1 MRNSIELNN
10 NQNINIMKKGLFL
23 AGAFA
28 MLLGIQRSSAQTPA
42 PVAPNQTVLIE
53 EVTST
58 PGEMKISYKK
68 YRLPNGLTVI
78 VHEDHSDP
86 IVHVEV
92 TYHVGSARET
102 PGKSGFAHF
111 FEHMMFQGS
120 IHVRDE
126 EHFKIVQGAGG
137 QMNGT
142 TNRDRTN
149 YFETLPANYLE
160 TALWLEA
167 DRMGFLLDSV
177 TQKKFEVQRA
187 TVKNEKGQRVDNV
200 PYGKREEIKDA
211 AMYPVGHPYSWPTI
225 GYLEDLDRVNVDDL
239 KNFFMRWYGPNNAC
253 VVISGDVNAADAI
266 KLTEKYFG
274 PIPKGPEVRAQRIEP
289 VRLPDNK
296 YVNYGDNVFAPMY
309 AFTFPTVKNYHPDEA
324 ALDVLGFVLGN
335 GNNSILYK
343 NFVKP
348 EKAFQAVSFNSGYE
362 LSGEF
367 GVIFVAMPNFEG
379 DNDIEK
385 GFMAALNE
393 FDAKGVNEDDLN
405 RAKGQFETGI
415 IQSMQSIASRASI
428 LSQTWYLGHG
438 NPRLDKNYNLS
449 DELARY
455 NKVTKEDVMR
465 VFRQY
470 IKGKNYTLVNVF
482 PKKANAAANKDEAKE
497 AQSSGTAVKTEL
509 EYKGL
514 SYTTPKDNFDRSKRP
529 EAGPAKLTEIPNFYT
544 TNWDNGIK
552 VIGSETK
559 ESPMVTILLNM
570 RGGNIAV
577 GDPAK
582 SGLANLTADM
592 MGEASQNYTSEQ
604 MENELDKLG
613 SSISFGAGSDN
624 HFMQVICMKKNLD
637 ATLKLVEEKLMHP
650 KFNAEEFKLNQSQN
664 YQGIN
669 SQKYD
674 AGSTADLAFAKLI
687 YGKTIAAEP
696 VSGTLK
702 SIKAMTLKDIQN
714 YYDKFY
720 APDFATITI
729 VGDVTEAEIMGKLDF
744 LKNWKK
750 KGVVI
755 PSVLASAAAVATG
768 NQVMLVDKYKA
779 AQSEIR
785 IGNLGQT
792 YDWNGKYF
800 KTNAMNYPL
809 GGSFNSRLNL
819 NLREDKGFTYGINSG
834 NSGYRDRPG
843 MYRIATGVRT
853 SATDSALKEIM
864 YEVNNYKANGIT
876 DEELN
881 FMKNSITQSD
891 ALRYET
897 NFQKASFFNR
907 LVEYNL
913 PKDFIR
919 QQNATI
925 NSLTKEEINA
935 LAKEIL
941 QPEKMTI
948 LIVGDKEKI
957 KAPIEKLGYKIVDYK
972 EVEVATSERN

>member
-1 MRNSIELNN
+1 
-10 NQNINIMKKGLFL
+10 MKKGLLL
-23 AGAFA
+23 AGVFA
-28 MLLGIQRSSAQTPA
+28 LLLNVKQVNAQVPSTTAPA
-42 PVAPNQTVLIE
+42 KTTLLE
-53 EVTST
+53 KVTAN
-58 PGEMKISYKK
+58 PGELKIAYEK
-68 YRLPNGLTVI
+68 YLLPNGLTLI

-120 IHVRDE
+120 LHVKDE

-187 TVKNEKGQRVDNV
+187 TVKNEKGQNIDNV
-200 PYGKREEIKDA
+200 PYGKRGEINDA
-211 AMYPVGHPYSWPTI
+211 ALYPEGHPYSWPTI

-253 VVISGDVNAADAI
+253 VVVSGDVTPADVV

-274 PIPKGPEVRAQRIEP
+274 SIPRGPEVRAQRVEA

-296 YVNYGDNVFAPMY
+296 YVNYGDDVFAPMY
-309 AFTFPTVKNYHPDEA
+309 AFTYPSVKNYHPDEA

-335 GNNSILYK
+335 GNNSIMYK
-343 NFVKP
+343 NFIKP
-348 EKAFQAVSFNSGYE
+348 EKAIQIASFNGGYE
-362 LSGEF
+362 LAGEF
-367 GVIFVAMPNFEG
+367 SLIVLAMPNFEG

-385 GFMAALNE
+385 GLMATLAE
-393 FDAKGVNEDDLN
+393 FDAKGITDDDLN
-405 RAKGQFETGI
+405 RAKGQFETSI
-415 IQSMQSIASRASI
+415 IQSMQSVASRASI
-428 LSQTWYLGHG
+428 LSQMWYLSHG
-438 NPRLDKNYNLS
+438 NSKLASNFNMS

-470 IKGKNYTLVNVF
+470 IKGKNYTLVNIF
-482 PKKANAAANKDEAKE
+482 PKKANAAANKEESKE
-497 AQSSGTAVKTEL
+497 TKSSGTAVKTEL

-514 SYTTPKDNFDRSKRP
+514 SYTKPKDNFDRSIRP
-529 EAGPAKLTEIPNFYT
+529 EPGAAKLTEIPAFYA

-559 ESPMVTILLNM
+559 ESPIVTILLSM
-570 RGGNIAV
+570 KGGNIAI

-582 SGLANLTADM
+582 TGLASLTASM
-592 MGEASQNYTSEQ
+592 MEEASQNYTSEAL
-604 MENELDKLG
+604 ENELDKLG
-613 SSISFGAGSDN
+613 SSISFGSGSDN
-624 HFMQVICMKKNLD
+624 HFMQVVCVKKNLD
-637 ATLKLVEEKLMHP
+637 ATLKLVEEKLLHP
-650 KFNAEEFKLNQSQN
+650 KFTSEDFKLNQSQT
-664 YQGIN
+664 YQSVN
-669 SQKYD
+669 SVKYD
-674 AGSTADLAFAKLI
+674 AASTADLAFAKLI

-696 VSGTLK
+696 TMGTLK
-702 SIKAMTLKDIQN
+702 SIKTMSLKDIQT

-720 APDFATITI
+720 APDFATLTI
-729 VGDVTEAEIMGKLDF
+729 VGDVNEKEILEKLAF

-750 KGVVI
+750 KGVVFPAVTI
-755 PSVLASAAAVATG
+755 ANAAT
-768 NQVMLVDKYKA
+768 NTNKQVMLVDKYKA

-785 IGNLGQT
+785 VGLLGQK
-792 YDWNGKYF
+792 YDWNGNFF
-800 KTNAMNYPL
+800 KTNAMNYPF

-819 NLREDKGFTYGINSG
+819 NLREDKGFTYGIRSSNSG
-834 NSGYRDRPG
+834 FKDRPG
-843 MYRIATGVRT
+843 MYQIATGVRT

-864 YEVNNYKANGIT
+864 YELDNYVKNGINN
-876 DEELN
+876 DELD
-881 FMKNSITQSD
+881 FMKKSITQSD

-897 NFQKASFFNR
+897 NFQKANFLSR
-907 LVEYNL
+907 LVDFEL
-913 PKDFIR
+913 PKDYIR
-919 QQNATI
+919 QQNTII
-925 NSLTKEEINA
+925 NSLTKDEINA
-935 LAKEIL
+935 IAREIL
-941 QPEKMTI
+941 QAEKMTI
-948 LIVGDKEKI
+948 LVVGDKDKI
-957 KAPIEKLGYKIVDYK
+957 KAPLEKAGYKIVDYK
-972 EVEVATSERN
+972 DVEVATSERK